1 MKTATDIET
10 KEIDDFYILIGKNVK
25 KKRMQKSLTQLQL
38 SLSMNFKSVGLIA
51 QAEIYTNKQHFNIKH
66 LYQIAYILECDIED
80 FFKPL

>member
-1 MKTATDIET
+1 MKTANDINSE
-10 KEIDDFYILIGKNVK
+10 EIDDFYILIGKNVK